1 MREHLIPIGE
11 VAKSFGIAAS
21 TLRYYEDE
29 GLLSARSRTGGKRWY
44 GQREL
49 RRLALIRMYTETGM
63 SLEQVRSFI
72 ETDTTSEQFF
82 TVLADQVSTLEAQI
96 SAANRA
102 KLILEHHLT
111 CRQERPMQ
119 CPWLLEQLDIR
130 VEATLD
136 FKLT

>member
-72 ETDTTSEQFF
+72 ETDTTS
-82 TVLADQVSTLEAQI
+82 
-96 SAANRA
+96 
-102 KLILEHHLT
+102 
-111 CRQERPMQ
+111 
-119 CPWLLEQLDIR
+119 
-130 VEATLD
+130 
-136 FKLT
+136 

>member
-72 ETDTTSEQFF
+72 ETDTTSDQFS

-96 SAANRA
+96 AAATRA
-102 KLILEHHLT
+102 RLGIRLPDEPFVCRGELRVQSHLE
-111 CRQERPMQ
+111 P
-119 CPWLLEQLDIR
+119 
-130 VEATLD
+130 V
-136 FKLT
+136 